1 VPIYA
6 YRGLTP
12 DGRAV
17 RGVVDAD
24 SARGARARLRRDGVY
39 PTELTEEYANAT
51 ESAAGGL
58 SGRWSGRVGATD
70 LAILSRQLGTL
81 IGAGVPVVEALG
93 AVGEQTERPAVAR
106 VLSHVR
112 DRVIQGSSL
121 ADALAEHPA
130 AFPDLYVGMIRA
142 GEAAGALELVLD
154 RLATYTESQGRLAA
168 KVRAALA
175 YPILMTVV
183 STGILGFLL
192 AFVVPKVTRIFIE
205 QKQDLPLATKILLG
219 ASDAVASS
227 WWFLALL
234 AIAAGFGLN
243 AALRRPTGRLWID
256 RRILTLPY
264 VGAVVTRVATA
275 RFARTLGTL
284 LGNGIPLL
292 GALDVAGGVTGHPAM
307 AAAVGDARSAV
318 REGQSLAAT
327 LRQSGLF
334 PPLLIHMIAVGE
346 RSGELEAMLAKAADG
361 YEQEVESTLATLTA
375 VLEPAMIV
383 VMGGVMLFIVLA
395 ILLPIFELNAMVR

>member
-1 VPIYA
+1 MPIYA
-6 YRGLTP
+6 YRALTP
-12 DGRAV
+12 DGRSV

-24 SARGARARLRRDGVY
+24 SARGARARLRRDGVF
-39 PTELTEEYANAT
+39 PTELTEESAT
-51 ESAAGGL
+51 QAAGGPGGL
-58 SGRWSGRVGATD
+58 SGRFSSRVSTTD
-70 LAILSRQLGTL
+70 LALVSRQLGTL

-93 AVGEQTERPAVAR
+93 AVGEQTERPAVSR

-121 ADALAEHPA
+121 ADAFAEHPT
-130 AFPDLYVGMIRA
+130 AFPDLYVGMVRA

-154 RLATYTESQGRLAA
+154 RLAAYMESQARLAS

-175 YPILMTVV
+175 YPLLMTVV
-183 STGILGFLL
+183 STGIVGFLL
-192 AFVVPKVTRIFIE
+192 AFVVPKVTRIFVE
-205 QKQDLPLATKILLG
+205 QKQELPLATKILLG

-227 WWFLALL
+227 WWLLGLL
-234 AIAAGFGLN
+234 AIAAGFGVN
-243 AALRRPTGRLWID
+243 AALRRPAGRLWID
-256 RRILTLPY
+256 RRILTFPY
-264 VGAVVTRVATA
+264 VGAVVTRVAAA

-318 REGQSLAAT
+318 REGQSLATT

-346 RSGELEAMLAKAADG
+346 RSGELEAMLSKAADG
-361 YEQEVESTLATLTA
+361 YEQEVESTLATLTS